1 VELRIMSTYARQA
14 EVMKT
19 TKELAFEGHLYFLR
33 VHEGKAE
40 RYKDFV
46 EARTDASN
54 TLNQLAVIEQAFGQ
68 GPVREL
74 IEKNVRRAQEELVRR
89 VVEEAT
95 R

>member
-1 VELRIMSTYARQA
+1 
-14 EVMKT
+14 VMKT
-19 TKELAFEGHLYFLR
+19 TKELAIEGHMYFLR

-74 IEKNVRRAQEELVRR
+74 IEKNVRRAQEELARC

>member
-1 VELRIMSTYARQA
+1 VELFAMSTYARQA

-19 TKELAFEGHLYFLR
+19 TKELAIEGHLYFLR

-46 EARTDASN
+46 EARTDAST
-54 TLNQLAVIEQAFGQ
+54 TLNQLAVIEQTFGH

-74 IEKNVRRAQEELVRR
+74 IEKNVRRAQEELARR
-89 VVEEAT
+89 AAEEA
-95 R
+95 RR